1 MENLKAS
8 TANVS
13 PSLKADTLVR
23 WKSIA
28 PTLLFIWIVGMIDKI
43 GVAVIATNKSFL
55 SEMHLAG
62 NNALIGSLVT
72 ALLFSYGIGFFIWGW
87 IVDRYGPRR
96 SAIVGMAMWSAST
109 LMAALTPNFQ
119 ILFISR
125 IILGFSE
132 ACLWP
137 VSNALT
143 ARWFSLNER
152 GRAKSIWVNGTN
164 IGPAISGFVVIFL
177 MQQFQWRGVFWFLTL
192 LAAAICIPMIYFFIK
207 DDPAKDKRVSESE
220 LKHIKS
226 EQLVDAGEHRS
237 SGKKMFSF
245 ALVIIAFTATIY
257 GVFGLGTWF
266 PSYLAIAKHMSPG
279 VTSTYILLAWMLG
292 IPTMLL
298 VGKITDK
305 THRKAVWNVWA
316 FAIAALLLF
325 LSGQIAS
332 PVVDVLLVAFAIC
345 LINGVTTLIAHAL
358 LHSMSSTER
367 MGKDAGIMTG
377 VSNVL
382 GAFGPTV
389 MGALITFGH
398 GTYGYAF
405 GFLIISFLIG
415 SLCGVVLKRHGY

>member
-1 MENLKAS
+1 MENVKAPI
-8 TANVS
+8 T
-13 PSLKADTLVR
+13 KALPIKTDTSVR

-28 PTLLFIWIVGMIDKI
+28 PTLLFIWILGMIDKI

-55 SEMHLAG
+55 TEMHLLG
-62 NNALIGSLVT
+62 NNSLIGSLVT
-72 ALLFSYGIGFFIWGW
+72 ALLFSYGIGFFVWGW
-87 IVDRYGPRR
+87 IVDRYGPKR
-96 SAIVGMAMWSAST
+96 SAMVGLVMWAGST
-109 LMAALTPNFQ
+109 LLAAVTPNFE

-132 ACLWP
+132 AFLWP

-143 ARWFSLNER
+143 ARWFPLNER

-177 MQQFQWRGVFWFLTL
+177 MQQFEWRGVFWFLT
-192 LAAAICIPMIYFFIK
+192 AFAVVICLPLIHFFIK
-207 DDPAKDKRVSESE
+207 DDPAKDKRVSEAE
-220 LKHIKS
+220 LKYIKS
-226 EQLVDAGEHRS
+226 NQVVDDGKHQKG
-237 SGKKMFSF
+237 GKKVFSF
-245 ALVIIAFTATIY
+245 ILVIIAFTATIY

-279 VTSTYILLAWMLG
+279 VTSSYILLAWMLG
-292 IPTMLL
+292 IPTMFL

-305 THRKAVWNVWA
+305 THKKAVWNVWA

-325 LSGQIAS
+325 LAGQISS
-332 PVVDVLLVAFAIC
+332 PIVDVLLVAFAIC

-415 SLCGVVLKRHGY
+415 SLCGVVLKRQGY